1 MNIEQIIESNTA
13 SIKREAA
20 HCAENEASEIRY
32 FLATGCGIISDSI
45 RKILRHNKFKTAI
58 KKPSFLTMLSVQNTG
73 KKVFYKGSKSG
84 YSHTYSE
91 YRLYVAQAKK
101 TALGWEWSTDV
112 AQGITGKNAAAT
124 LATHAAAA
132 GWTLGEQPVP
142 HWYFAQL
149 GERPEPGGKELFYQT
164 ANLDGKTALVGYI
177 ARRGKV
183 DFHAATAADA
193 CTGLEVKIEKLAAA
207 RAAAP
212 AKKLAPVTA
221 AGLRDKFGFCQ
232 QGIETT
238 ARELGLDIAG
248 TYTRGEVLAAA
259 RGKVLS
265 HAADFAAFRRG

>member
-20 HCAENEASEIRY
+20 HCAEKEASEIRY

-58 KKPSFLTMLSVQNTG
+58 KKPAFLTALTVANSGETV
-73 KKVFYKGSKSG
+73 KYKGKHSG
-84 YSHTYSE
+84 YSHTYS
-91 YRLYVAQAKK
+91 RFLLCVSNAKK
-101 TALGWEWSTDV
+101 TALGWEWSTPV
-112 AQGITGKNAAAT
+112 PLGVTGKNAAAT

-132 GWTLGEQPVP
+132 GWTLGERPVP
-142 HWYFAQL
+142 HWYFVQL
-149 GERPEPGGKELFYQT
+149 GERPGGKELFYQT
-164 ANLDGKTALVGYI
+164 AHLDGKTALVGYI

-193 CTGLEVKIEKLAAA
+193 RNGLEIKIEKLAARA
-207 RAAAP
+207 AAAP

-221 AGLRDKFGFCQ
+221 AGLREKFGFCQ

-238 ARELGLDIAG
+238 ARELGLDING
-248 TYTRGEVLAAA
+248 TYTRGEIIAAA

>member
-1 MNIEQIIESNTA
+1 MKIEQIIENNILE
-13 SIKREAA
+13 IKRQAA
-20 HCAENEASEIRY
+20 YRAEKEGKEVLS
-32 FLATGCGIISDSI
+32 FLSTGCGVISEEY
-45 RKILRHNKFKTAI
+45 RKSLRQYKFKTAI
-58 KKPSFLTMLSVQNTG
+58 KKPSFLTAVTVVNSGETV
-73 KKVFYKGSKSG
+73 KYKGRHNG
-84 YSHTYSE
+84 YSHTYSKFV
-91 YRLYVAQAKK
+91 LYVSTAKK
-101 TALGWEWSTDV
+101 TALGWEWSKPTQHW
-112 AQGITGKNAAAT
+112 ATGKNAAAT

-132 GWTLGEQPVP
+132 GWTLGERPVP

-149 GERPEPGGKELFYQT
+149 GERPVPGGKELFYQT
-164 ANLDGKTALVGYI
+164 ATFKDQTALVGYI

-193 CTGLEVKIEKLAAA
+193 CTGLEIKIEKLAAA

-221 AGLRDKFGFCQ
+221 AGLRDKFGFCL

-265 HAADFAAFRRG
+265 HASDFAAFKRG

>member
-1 MNIEQIIESNTA
+1 MNIEQIIESNTL

-20 HCAENEASEIRY
+20 HTAENEASEIRH
-32 FLATGCGIISDSI
+32 FLATGRGILSDSI
-45 RKILRHNKFKTAI
+45 RKILRHNGFRTAI
-58 KKPSFLTMLSVQNTG
+58 KKPAFLTLLSVQNTG

-101 TALGWEWSTDV
+101 TALGWEWSTNV

-132 GWTLGEQPVP
+132 GWTLGEKPVLKD
-142 HWYFAQL
+142 A
-149 GERPEPGGKELFYQT
+149 ELFYQT
-164 ANLDGKTALVGYI
+164 ASLDGKTALVGYV
-177 ARRGKV
+177 ARRGKI
-183 DFHAATAADA
+183 DYHAAAAGEA
-193 CTGLEVKIEKLAAA
+193 RTGLETKIEKLAAA

-238 ARELGLDIAG
+238 ARELGLDVAG
-248 TYTRGEVLAAA
+248 TYTRGEIIAAA

-265 HAADFAAFRRG
+265 HATDFAFFRRG

>member
-1 MNIEQIIESNTA
+1 MNIEQIIESNTV

-20 HCAENEASEIRY
+20 HCAEKEGKQIVA

-101 TALGWEWSTDV
+101 TPLGWEWSTDV

-132 GWTLGEQPVP
+132 GWTLGERPVP

-149 GERPEPGGKELFYQT
+149 GERPRGKELFYQT
-164 ANLDGKTALVGYI
+164 ATFKDQTALVGYI

-193 CTGLEVKIEKLAAA
+193 CTGLEIKIEKLTAA

-221 AGLRDKFGFCQ
+221 AGLREKFGFCQ

-238 ARELGLDIAG
+238 ARELGLDING
-248 TYTRGEVLAAA
+248 TYTRGEIIAAA

-265 HAADFAAFRRG
+265 HASDFAAFKRG

>member
-13 SIKREAA
+13 AIKRQAA
-20 HCAENEASEIRY
+20 YCAENEGKEIRH
-32 FLATGCGIISDSI
+32 FLATGCGVISDSV

-58 KKPSFLTMLSVQNTG
+58 KKPAFLTALTVTNSGETV
-73 KKVFYKGSKSG
+73 KYKGKHSG
-84 YSHTYSE
+84 YSHTYS
-91 YRLYVAQAKK
+91 RLLLCVSNAKK
-101 TALGWEWSTDV
+101 TALGWEWSTPL
-112 AQGITGKNAAAT
+112 ASIPTGKNWGAT

-132 GWTLGEQPVP
+132 GWTLGERPVP
-142 HWYFAQL
+142 
-149 GERPEPGGKELFYQT
+149 GVVGLFYQT
-164 ANLDGKTALVGYI
+164 ASLDGKIAQVGYV

-221 AGLRDKFGFCQ
+221 AGLREKFGFCQ

-238 ARELGLDIAG
+238 ARELGLDAAS
-248 TYTRGEVLAAA
+248 TYTKGAILAAY
-259 RGKVLS
+259 RS
-265 HAADFAAFRRG
+265 HNGLLTHASDFAAFKRG